1 MATQQPANST
11 GLPDEGPPQE
21 GEDVRGDFVAV
32 GFVKE
37 FVARVG
43 IDRHG
48 HVLHTGFP
56 IALTHQLNCS
66 TTTGQRVSTPRHQQD
81 RQVRADPRQPLR
93 VGRSQQSRDPAE
105 RLRREPAP
113 LVRHIQVH
121 LSSVPAQPLEPG
133 PVLKARIE
141 RAQIGRLRAVEHRH
155 QPRHLSRPRQHHRID
170 VTRVVDQELLGRE
183 RPHRVPKQHQRQ
195 LRVIGP
201 DPRVEPRHI
210 VDPPR
215 PRVLAPMPKPPLRR
229 PPRPT
234 PVRRIDEIPNF
245 GQRPRKSLVAQ
256 RMLTQTVL
264 DLHHRARLTIGR
276 PAIDLQLYAVPAS
289 DLDRRLVH
297 APRACHAPLHP
308 STANPPHKHP
318 PNRQAHPACRALPG

>member
-1 MATQQPANST
+1 MAR
-11 GLPDEGPPQE
+11 L
-21 GEDVRGDFVAV
+21 
-32 GFVKE
+32 
-37 FVARVG
+37 G
-43 IDRHG
+43 IDRHR
-48 HVLHTGFP
+48 HVLHTGVP
-56 IALTHQLNCS
+56 IALTHQLDRGA
-66 TTTGQRVSTPRHQQD
+66 TTCQRIGAPRHQQD

-93 VGRSQQSRDPAE
+93 VGRRQQRGNPAE
-105 RLRREPAP
+105 RLRREPTS

-133 PVLKARIE
+133 PVLKPRIE
-141 RAQIGRLRAVEHRH
+141 RAQIRRLGAVEHRH
-155 QPRHLSRPRQHHRID
+155 QPRHLRRPRQHHRID
-170 VTRVVDQELLGRE
+170 VTRVVHQELLGRE
-183 RPHRVPKQHQRQ
+183 RPHRVPEQHQRQ
-195 LRVIGP
+195 PRVIGP

-215 PRVLAPMPKPPLRR
+215 PRVLAPVPIAPLRR